1 MRHINITSPYSY
13 SSYFHANCKY
23 MFHAP
28 SFCGQ
33 LHFPRS
39 PIIQLFRTGNVQL
52 PHGVHHNVQL
62 PHGVQ
67 HNVQCN
73 ASTSPGCAIQCEIR
87 VVVFNFYLFFSQQS
101 WLFLGWYFWFR
112 LFAAPSPHKIRW
124 LDKKV
129 WLCAV
134 GIEQWEEERYNYL
147 PFVKFTLH
155 NSQFIISNI
164 VLLSERRSS
173 KEGAHRITIG
183 PTTMPNSTARSTG
196 VHHRHPVCAA
206 QCTRSTPSL
215 QCARPT

>member
-1 MRHINITSPYSY
+1 MCWFSLLGFARHRHRNKPCHFFPFVSFSFLFFVLFCKNLCCSNKKRCCFYFLPFLWFQKKFQPQDKNSLHLKWKKKNQSILRHIEITSPYSY

-52 PHGVHHNVQL
+52 PHAVQHNVQL

-87 VVVFNFYLFFSQQS
+87 VVVFNFYLFFS
-101 WLFLGWYFWFR
+101 
-112 LFAAPSPHKIRW
+112 
-124 LDKKV
+124 
-129 WLCAV
+129 
-134 GIEQWEEERYNYL
+134 
-147 PFVKFTLH
+147 
-155 NSQFIISNI
+155 
-164 VLLSERRSS
+164 
-173 KEGAHRITIG
+173 
-183 PTTMPNSTARSTG
+183 
-196 VHHRHPVCAA
+196 
-206 QCTRSTPSL
+206 
-215 QCARPT
+215 